1 MSAHSWGKIVTASV
15 PQGPVPDLPSG
26 LARLQK
32 DLLVARSAYQ
42 VVVRRPQRHPEQ
54 TRAAASRLLGC
65 LEDFTAELRALQLP
79 VPHRLR
85 EELRLLQSLTQPV
98 DDA

>member
-1 MSAHSWGKIVTASV
+1 VSAHSWGKIVTASV
-15 PQGPVPDLPSG
+15 PQGPVPDPSG

-54 TRAAASRLLGC
+54 TRAAASRLLDC
-65 LEDFTAELRALQLP
+65 LEDFTAELRTLQLP
-79 VPHRLR
+79 IPHRLR
-85 EELRLLQSLTQPV
+85 EELRLLQSLTQPL
-98 DDA
+98 DD